1 MDEDFVDPNEYYADS
16 ENRTTGNHNSGTRTS
31 DEQLYRSVG
40 YVALMIGITIFAYF
54 NWAPDR
60 DQASSI
66 EQDQSSAEI
75 SLQSSNRAEFT
86 KPTIASKKMQ
96 EITGLSVGVLEERD
110 WAKEEAVAANRS
122 AVADLKAKLD
132 KISSF
137 QNSYSENLVGL
148 KARTEALRT
157 SEEGAKIASDSK
169 FVQQYI
175 ALQEKV
181 SELREPSTVA
191 DDFVKDMKALLQR
204 IEDSNDFG
212 YAPQSFVVERA
223 EGFLAKSEEQVNVLA
238 RFDEAVLNLIEKSK
252 ELEPAESLES
262 ALRKQVENEEND
274 LAEALATARK
284 NAIESGKIKL
294 AEAEMAR
301 VDSETKVEV
310 AKALAKTMNNEALA
324 KEIEDKVRAEEAARI
339 AKLAKEKLEREFA
352 ATSTDI
358 QVYLKHLTS
367 DGVTNRGNATGVGP
381 VSYSSIVASGALGE
395 GNDAINNMSRWVGS
409 DGYGVSHLNPRAKNS
424 KTLILEDYMK
434 GTPKYQTSV
443 QFCEKCQQLL
453 RKFGPLMV
461 EKGLLAK

>member
-16 ENRTTGNHNSGTRTS
+16 ENRTTGNHSSGNRTS

-75 SLQSSNRAEFT
+75 PLQSSNRAEFT
-86 KPTIASKKMQ
+86 KPTIASKKVQ

-110 WAKEEAVAANRS
+110 WVKEEAVAANRS

-175 ALQEKV
+175 ALQEKI

-223 EGFLAKSEEQVNVLA
+223 EEFLAKSEEQVNVLA
-238 RFDEAVLNLIEKSK
+238 RFDDAVLNLIERSK
-252 ELEPAESLES
+252 ELEPTESLES
-262 ALRKQVENEEND
+262 ALRKQFGNEEND
-274 LAEALATARK
+274 LAETLATARK

-294 AEAEMAR
+294 AEAEKAR

-310 AKALAKTMNNEALA
+310 AKALAETMNNEALA
-324 KEIEDKVRAEEAARI
+324 KEIEDKVRAEKAARI
-339 AKLAKEKLEREFA
+339 AKLAKEKLEREFTA
-352 ATSTDI
+352 ASTDI

-381 VSYSSIVASGALGE
+381 VSYSAIVTSGALGE

-424 KTLILEDYMK
+424 KTLILKNYMK
-434 GTPKYQTSV
+434 GAPKYNASV

-453 RKFGPLMV
+453 RKFGPMMV
-461 EKGLLAK
+461 QKGLLAK